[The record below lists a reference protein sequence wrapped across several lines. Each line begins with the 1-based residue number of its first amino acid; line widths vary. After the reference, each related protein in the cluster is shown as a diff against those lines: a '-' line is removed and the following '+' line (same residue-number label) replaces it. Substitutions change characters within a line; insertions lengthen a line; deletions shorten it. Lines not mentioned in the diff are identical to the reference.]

1 MTRSGL
7 WSRIAPITIERR
19 FLAVL
24 LVLFLAKGVIISF
37 VHVPF
42 SGHDEVMHYA
52 YLEYVATEFRL
63 PVIPELEEWRILEDS
78 GNESNYDRA
87 NADLWPYCEFTTQDW
102 NISCQRYTSPTWKSQ
117 LSDRVFPMGWVYTA
131 NHPPLYYLI
140 MTPVYWAVND
150 LSLDMQSYLF
160 RLATLPFGLVTVLF
174 AYLTARTI
182 FPRDRF
188 MALTV
193 PTFVAFQPQISY
205 EAAMLNNDAAA
216 IAFTSVTIYLLV
228 RGLKN
233 GFEWGTVALVGFFFG
248 LAALSKNTSL
258 TMGLAIACAMILG
271 LGIRNIR
278 AWLPRGIFAAGI
290 SALLL
295 VPWFAYMV
303 NTYGDFTALSRVQAL
318 QYWNYANQNPPTI
331 WSQLTSQPF
340 FWLRWRETWGE
351 FGWRLIPLSDTLLR
365 IILWLVAIGVVGI
378 AVWALRLWR
387 DGQLLPSDDEAQT
400 ARLAR
405 NADPI
410 FACEGWQVVG
420 VITMG
425 VTCLVAYYAILQF
438 GVSFSLT
445 QARYFFPAIVPAAVL
460 LMLGYRA
467 LIPRA
472 YLPYGQVALFGS
484 MLTLNVIIYSGYVVP
499 YWASAGRSFQEIA
512 PFFR

>member
-1 MTRSGL
+1 M
-7 WSRIAPITIERR
+7 
-19 FLAVL
+19 L

-63 PVIPELEEWRILEDS
+63 PVIPELEEWRSLEDS
-78 GNESNYDRA
+78 GDESNYDRA
-87 NADLWPYCEFTTQDW
+87 NAELWPYCQFTTQDW
-102 NISCQRYTSPTWKSQ
+102 NISCQRYISPTWKSQ

-174 AYLTARTI
+174 AYLTARTM

-278 AWLPRGIFAAGI
+278 SWLPKGIFAAGI
-290 SALLL
+290 AALLL

-303 NTYGDFTALSRVQAL
+303 
-318 QYWNYANQNPPTI
+318 QY
-331 WSQLTSQPF
+331 
-340 FWLRWRETWGE
+340 
-351 FGWRLIPLSDTLLR
+351 
-365 IILWLVAIGVVGI
+365 
-378 AVWALRLWR
+378 LWR
-387 DGQLLPSDDEAQT
+387 FHCPEPSPGPAVLELRQPKSADDLEPAHLPAILLA
-400 ARLAR
+400 ALAR
-405 NADPI
+405 NLGRVRLAPDPAQRHAAPDHPVARRDRAWSASRSGR
-410 FACEGWQVVG
+410 FGCGATGNCCHRTMKRRRPGWPATPTRFSRASVG
-420 VITMG
+420 RWWV
-425 VTCLVAYYAILQF
+425 
-438 GVSFSLT
+438 
-445 QARYFFPAIVPAAVL
+445 
-460 LMLGYRA
+460 
-467 LIPRA
+467 
-472 YLPYGQVALFGS
+472 
-484 MLTLNVIIYSGYVVP
+484 
-499 YWASAGRSFQEIA
+499 
-512 PFFR
+512 